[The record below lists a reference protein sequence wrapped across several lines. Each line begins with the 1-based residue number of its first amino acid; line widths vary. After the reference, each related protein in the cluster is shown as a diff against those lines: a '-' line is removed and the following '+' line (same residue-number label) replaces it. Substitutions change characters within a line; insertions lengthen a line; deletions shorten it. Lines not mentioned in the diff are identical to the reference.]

1 MKKSN
6 LTLKE
11 KVALKELKIEI
22 YKRVLSILESA
33 KKDLL
38 IRKYQAMRLSIGQ
51 EVVEPQQGVIDW
63 TQWLFSGDCD

>member
-1 MKKSN
+1 MEKSR

-11 KVALKELKIEI
+11 KVALKELKIEV

-38 IRKYQAMRLSIGQ
+38 IRKYPAMRLSIGQ
-51 EVVEPQQGVIDW
+51 
-63 TQWLFSGDCD
+63 

>member
-1 MKKSN
+1 MEKSR

-22 YKRVLSILESA
+22 YKRVLSLLESA

-38 IRKYQAMRLSIGQ
+38 IRKYQAMRISIGQ
-51 EVVEPQQGVIDW
+51 RVVEPQQGVID
-63 TQWLFSGDCD
+63 